1 MIFLY
6 KMAKKGPFLHTRPD
20 LEKKVENLAAQKSE
34 CTWAAKIVC
43 VQQALRPSMN
53 TALVIDIRR

>member
-1 MIFLY
+1 MT
-6 KMAKKGPFLHTRPD
+6 KKGPFLHTRPD

-43 VQQALRPSMN
+43 VQQALRPSTY
-53 TALVIDIRR
+53 TAPVIYIRR